1 MSQKFFVGRGNNDAL
16 VRSVLKQRSW
26 WMQYTNL
33 NEPIISEEEVISEVS
48 FVWTQWK
55 RQKIIDYLSSEKELP

>member
-1 MSQKFFVGRGNNDAL
+1 LSQKFFVGRGNNDAL